1 MNTNQN
7 QDPDAFAHGPFY
19 LLVRR
24 FIRKNSPFLIGP
36 WTSLKRMI
44 WLIRYR
50 TPEERFRQIHS
61 ANYWANAES
70 RSGEGSTLEA
80 TRRATQA
87 IEEFVQTH
95 EVRSMLDVPCGDFN
109 WMKNVDLGIPYIGG
123 DIVDALIADN
133 EKRYAN
139 GMRKFQVIDLT
150 KSKLPQCE
158 LVHTRD
164 CLNHLSIPDIKS
176 ALTNICSSGATYIA
190 ITQFPAVT
198 VNRNQASG
206 FTYRELNFRLP
217 PFNWPEPVI
226 LIDEESHPGKHLGFW
241 RISDLPT

>member
-1 MNTNQN
+1 MQMNPTE
-7 QDPDAFAHGPFY
+7 DPDAFAHGPFY
-19 LLVRR
+19 LSVRK
-24 FIRKNSPFLIGP
+24 FVRKYSPFLIGP

-50 TPEERFRQIHS
+50 TPEERFKQIHS

-80 TRRATQA
+80 TRRAKQA
-87 IEEFVQTH
+87 IEEFVRTH

-133 EKRYAN
+133 EKRYAS

-164 CLNHLSIPDIKS
+164 CLNHLSIPDIKA
-176 ALTNICSSGATYIA
+176 ALSNICSSGATYIA

-217 PFNWPEPVI
+217 PFNWPEPVV

-241 RISDLPT
+241 RTSDLPT